1 MNNDTNETN
10 DFQKRVSGLL
20 RADRVDS
27 FEPFF
32 ADRVMKRIS
41 RPVERGEPGLYDAL
55 RWVFVRAAVAGVV
68 LILVIGTLNAVQ
80 FGGSDVGSLV
90 DALFGLPSN
99 SLADML
105 TYDLI

>member
-1 MNNDTNETN
+1 MSNDTYDSK
-10 DFQKRVSGLL
+10 DFQERVSGLL
-20 RADRVDS
+20 RAGRAGS
-27 FEPFF
+27 FDPFF
-32 ADRVMKRIS
+32 VDRVMKRIS
-41 RPVERGEPGLYDAL
+41 PSGGFREPSFYDAL
-55 RWVFVRAAVAGVV
+55 SWVFVRAAVAAVV

-80 FGGSDVGSLV
+80 FGVGDVGSLV